1 MDTPGQ
7 DDVDESDAGASTAS
21 TPEAPAPLSSSTPST
36 TAPVS
41 PNASVGPPPNASTAA
56 TVGDA
61 TAASPLGLSGGD
73 WPTQAT
79 DTIVDLIGTVREK
92 TTGPVTTVA
101 RGIVFGVFLA
111 VVATVVTVMALIAL
125 VRLLDEILPSG
136 VWLPYLILGLVFT
149 GVGALVF
156 RKRRPQGAA

>member
-7 DDVDESDAGASTAS
+7 DDAEESDARVAPASGPGPS
-21 TPEAPAPLSSSTPST
+21 TPLPSSASSEPTSGFRVPPDPSSTDPGADT
-36 TAPVS
+36 TA
-41 PNASVGPPPNASTAA
+41 T
-56 TVGDA
+56 
-61 TAASPLGLSGGD
+61 SPLGLSGGD
-73 WPTQAT
+73 WPAQAT

-101 RGIVFGVFLA
+101 RGLVFGTFLA
-111 VVATVVTVMALIAL
+111 VVAIVVTVMALIAL

-156 RKRRPQGAA
+156 RKRRPAATA